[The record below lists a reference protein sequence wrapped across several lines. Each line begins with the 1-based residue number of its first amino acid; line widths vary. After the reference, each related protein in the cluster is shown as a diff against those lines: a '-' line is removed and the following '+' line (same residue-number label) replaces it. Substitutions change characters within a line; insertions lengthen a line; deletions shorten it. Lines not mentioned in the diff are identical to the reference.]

1 MSPLTVI
8 NLNDLFTNHQDKYVI
23 PIYQRNYAWGEAEIE
38 QLLRDLLEA
47 TKSGQPYFLGSLI
60 VQEKGKSESG
70 KTYEVIDGQQRL
82 TTLFLLNECWR
93 LLYSGEKRSKSFSLS
108 FESRKESTAILNKLK
123 ELSSL
128 EGNLSV
134 ERLLKTELQEES
146 KTELNLENHTIIEG
160 IATVE
165 RFLITYVKYDEQKP
179 LSKQE
184 QSSQVLFIKKNEKP
198 KVNAYLL
205 RAVLPSHI
213 DKNHYFEKM
222 NTRSVQLE
230 AHELLKAKMMRALK
244 GNNDDIALFSLIWDA
259 CSDMSRFAV
268 SNSKLKQ
275 LSEQGV
281 PGRDL
286 ENPFLI
292 EIKAETFNNF
302 ATAINDKSATSE
314 GVTQE
319 KKNSNS
325 EDGVQEQKNPNSE
338 DGGQEKKSVNT
349 EKEEMSINE
358 IFDNL
363 QTQTYAASKN
373 EEKDAQNKE
382 GRYQSIINFPNFL
395 LQVLTIYKNKDQ
407 IRLDDKFLLEEFD
420 CALKMGIATSNH
432 EQGETSNDFQTADEI
447 KAFAMHL
454 LKMRLLF
461 DCYILKI
468 IDTEEDEEEKWG
480 IWSWKA
486 AESKNHVDTFKDLS
500 SKEILQLQSMLHVS
514 FNTQTYKKWLLMV
527 LCFLNNESKEWLNPQ
542 TAPTPNFTPKFKK
555 ELEKIAAELFQE
567 QYPHKDSQKSI
578 KDILKRQSY
587 PNFTHYT
594 FNYLDYLIWKD
605 FNLKNQGELEEK
617 LLLPKKCNESAKL
630 KTAIEDFKFKHRSS
644 VEHYYPQNSE
654 AVPKLQVK
662 EEKKINPLHS
672 LGNLC
677 LISAHQN
684 VKLSNSS
691 PDEKRKEVLLK
702 LESDK
707 KFRVD
712 SAKQAL
718 MMMYDEWNS
727 ESIKDHQEIVL
738 ERLERELTKI
748 KNQDNAH

>member
-93 LLYSGEKRSKSFSLS
+93 LLCSGEKRSKSFSLS

-128 EGNLSV
+128 EGNLSIV
-134 ERLLKTELQEES
+134 ERLTKEL

-160 IATVE
+160 IETVE
-165 RFLITYVKYDEQKP
+165 RFLNTYVKYDEQKP

-184 QSSQVLFIKKNEKP
+184 QSSQFLFIKKNEKP

-230 AHELLKAKMMRALK
+230 AHEVLKAKMMGALK

-325 EDGVQEQKNPNSE
+325 EDGGQEQKNPNSE

-555 ELEKIAAELFQE
+555 ELEKIAAELFKE
-567 QYPHKDSQKSI
+567 QYSDVDDVVQYLQDAQYRNI
-578 KDILKRQSY
+578 
-587 PNFTHYT
+587 THYT
-594 FNYLDYLIWKD
+594 FHYLDYLIWKAFQKD
-605 FNLKNQGELEEK
+605 ESSKDLLLEKNKQEDKGSVEK
-617 LLLPKKCNESAKL
+617 LQN
-630 KTAIEDFKFKHRSS
+630 AIKNFTFKHRSS
-644 VEHYYPQNSE
+644 VEHYYPQNPASIPPLDKDE
-654 AVPKLQVK
+654 EGEKL
-662 EEKKINPLHS
+662 LHS

-677 LISAHQN
+677 LISEYQN
-684 VKLSNSS
+684 VKLYNSS
-691 PDEKRKEVLLK
+691 PEEKRREVLSR
-702 LESDK
+702 LEHTK
-707 KFRVD
+707 GID

-718 MMMYDEWNS
+718 MMMYKQWTDED
-727 ESIKDHQEIVL
+727 ITDHQEKVL
-738 ERLERELTKI
+738 TLLENERKELK
-748 KNQDNAH
+748 K